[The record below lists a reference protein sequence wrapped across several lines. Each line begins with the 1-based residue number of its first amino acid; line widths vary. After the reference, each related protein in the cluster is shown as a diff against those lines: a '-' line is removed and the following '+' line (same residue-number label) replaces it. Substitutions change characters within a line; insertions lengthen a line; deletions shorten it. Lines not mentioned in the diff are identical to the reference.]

1 MARAAPAS
9 SSEQTVPRASDA
21 HDDAPAPPADD
32 APAPRESFAGAV
44 DASGCARGRVASRFL
59 GNDLLGGHSRCTAI
73 PLLTLMV
80 FLQFVLTFA
89 VPTLRPYLD
98 ARMPAALDD
107 GAWTNVVAYALVCVP
122 TGLAFQAV
130 SAGNVPGAP
139 LSWSAFSVVGLGL
152 FTYVSVRRYGD
163 FAGSY
168 EDRCFL
174 VVNPITGA
182 VAARRL
188 LWSRGASRRR
198 GDLRDPPASPSPSTA
213 AGSSWAAS
221 AAAGGVKLSDVF
233 FGGGAGEPVAAPA
246 AEPVAAAPAAEPVAA
261 APAEPRRRRRRRQWL
276 PPPAKSPRRRRRRS
290 HRDAIAPRRRSV
302 VARSRPFVV
311 VAAALFGVV
320 VLAYFTGYAGRHWRT
335 TYLGRLA
342 DSVDDVEAELRA
354 AGLDPA
360 DYVGDLLP
368 EAAKLLRTVQRDLN
382 VSAKVAVPLA
392 SLLMLRRFFLM
403 SLGYIILENTLV
415 FFIFAC
421 VNEYPRGVLWD
432 HRLTLVVFAAA
443 SAFMGCVVDPLVMHG
458 YCSDGYR
465 ARRPAAFAVAYASY
479 VAYGLLVGAALFV
492 SRVLTSVVF
501 CLFHLVSLDVCVL
514 PERYAHLDA
523 SHVAFMS
530 LVYAHRR
537 HHDAALHVAAEAFA
551 ARKPRHSR
559 ARTRSAGRARRAL
572 RPSSSPSRPSSSSR
586 PAVPRAKLRAA
597 ESDGNVRADE

>member
-9 SSEQTVPRASDA
+9 SSEQTAPRASDA

-98 ARMPAALDD
+98 ARMPEALGD

-152 FTYVSVRRYGD
+152 FTYASVRRYDD

-182 VAARRL
+182 VAVGLHLAILVAVATGRDADWLQHWRRL
-188 LWSRGASRRR
+188 R
-198 GDLRDPPASPSPSTA
+198 A
-213 AGSSWAAS
+213 ARARKW
-221 AAAGGVKLSDVF
+221 
-233 FGGGAGEPVAAPA
+233 P
-246 AEPVAAAPAAEPVAA
+246 
-261 APAEPRRRRRRRQWL
+261 
-276 PPPAKSPRRRRRRS
+276 PPPAKSPRRAVAAALVVPRRHRRRG
-290 HRDAIAPRRRSV
+290 RRV

-320 VLAYFTGYAGRHWRT
+320 VLAYFTGYAVRHWRT

-342 DSVDDVEAELRA
+342 DSVGGVEASSGRRA
-354 AGLDPA
+354 RPA

-392 SLLMLRRFFLM
+392 SLLMLRAWASFLFFLM
-403 SLGYIILENTLV
+403 SLGYIILENALV

-559 ARTRSAGRARRAL
+559 ARTRWHLAYTLLKNPAL
-572 RPSSSPSRPSSSSR
+572 RRDRRRPGLAG
-586 PAVPRAKLRAA
+586 PARAQVRRQSAA
-597 ESDGNVRADE
+597 GSAALELAVAAIELV

>member
-9 SSEQTVPRASDA
+9 SSEQTAPRASDA

-107 GAWTNVVAYALVCVP
+107 GAWTNVVAYALVCFP

-152 FTYVSVRRYGD
+152 FTRPV
-163 FAGSY
+163 
-168 EDRCFL
+168 
-174 VVNPITGA
+174 
-182 VAARRL
+182 
-188 LWSRGASRRR
+188 
-198 GDLRDPPASPSPSTA
+198 
-213 AGSSWAAS
+213 
-221 AAAGGVKLSDVF
+221 GGVEASS
-233 FGGGAGEPVAAPA
+233 G
-246 AEPVAAAPAAEPVAA
+246 
-261 APAEPRRRRRRRQWL
+261 RR
-276 PPPAKSPRRRRRRS
+276 
-290 HRDAIAPRRRSV
+290 
-302 VARSRPFVV
+302 AR
-311 VAAALFGVV
+311 
-320 VLAYFTGYAGRHWRT
+320 
-335 TYLGRLA
+335 
-342 DSVDDVEAELRA
+342 
-354 AGLDPA
+354 PA

-392 SLLMLRRFFLM
+392 SLLMLRVAWGVVPSFDRALAKLERGAAGGPRPPPRLSRAAVLARGTSVVGAQFFLM
-403 SLGYIILENTLV
+403 SLGYIILENALV
-415 FFIFAC
+415 FFIFA
-421 VNEYPRGVLWD
+421 
-432 HRLTLVVFAAA
+432 
-443 SAFMGCVVDPLVMHG
+443 
-458 YCSDGYR
+458 DGYR

-559 ARTRSAGRARRAL
+559 ARTRWHLAYTLLKNPAL
-572 RPSSSPSRPSSSSR
+572 RRDRRRPGLAGPRADVRRQSAAGSASSSPSRPSSSSR
-586 PAVPRAKLRAA
+586 PVAPRAKLHAA
-597 ESDGNVRADE
+597 ESDGNAPADE

>member
-9 SSEQTVPRASDA
+9 SSEQTAPRASDA

-89 VPTLRPYLD
+89 
-98 ARMPAALDD
+98 
-107 GAWTNVVAYALVCVP
+107 
-122 TGLAFQAV
+122 AV

-152 FTYVSVRRYGD
+152 FTYVSVRRHDD

-182 VAARRL
+182 VAVGLHLAILVAVATGRDADWLQHWRRLRARARGARRL
-188 LWSRGASRRR
+188 LEPRREPRPPGATFAIHPGFAVAVDGGRLVVGRVGGGRGA
-198 GDLRDPPASPSPSTA
+198 
-213 AGSSWAAS
+213 
-221 AAAGGVKLSDVF
+221 VKLSDVF
-233 FGGGAGEPVAAPA
+233 FEEEAPAEPVAAPPP
-246 AEPVAAAPAAEPVAA
+246 AEPVAAAPAAEPRGASFRPSSAA
-261 APAEPRRRRRRRQWL
+261 RRRR
-276 PPPAKSPRRRRRRS
+276 A
-290 HRDAIAPRRRSV
+290 AA
-302 VARSRPFVV
+302 
-311 VAAALFGVV
+311 AAALSRAA
-320 VLAYFTGYAGRHWRT
+320 VLARDT
-335 TYLGRLA
+335 
-342 DSVDDVEAELRA
+342 SV
-354 AGLDPA
+354 
-360 DYVGDLLP
+360 VG
-368 EAAKLLRTVQRDLN
+368 AQ
-382 VSAKVAVPLA
+382 
-392 SLLMLRRFFLM
+392 FFLM
-403 SLGYIILENTLV
+403 SLGYIIVENALV
-415 FFIFAC
+415 FFIFA
-421 VNEYPRGVLWD
+421 
-432 HRLTLVVFAAA
+432 
-443 SAFMGCVVDPLVMHG
+443 
-458 YCSDGYR
+458 DGYR
-465 ARRPAAFAVAYASY
+465 AAARAFAVAYASY

-501 CLFHLVSLDVCVL
+501 CLFHLASLDVCVL

-559 ARTRSAGRARRAL
+559 ARTRGCTSELYAWTRSLPEDRALTTTTRFRVTTAPPDARRTSVVA
-572 RPSSSPSRPSSSSR
+572 
-586 PAVPRAKLRAA
+586 PRA
-597 ESDGNVRADE
+597 ETPT

>member
-1 MARAAPAS
+1 
-9 SSEQTVPRASDA
+9 
-21 HDDAPAPPADD
+21 
-32 APAPRESFAGAV
+32 
-44 DASGCARGRVASRFL
+44 
-59 GNDLLGGHSRCTAI
+59 
-73 PLLTLMV
+73 MV

-152 FTYVSVRRYGD
+152 FTYASVRRYDD

-168 EDRCFL
+168 EDRSFL

-182 VAARRL
+182 VAVGLHLAIL
-188 LWSRGASRRR
+188 
-198 GDLRDPPASPSPSTA
+198 
-213 AGSSWAAS
+213 
-221 AAAGGVKLSDVF
+221 
-233 FGGGAGEPVAAPA
+233 VA
-246 AEPVAAAPAAEPVAA
+246 VATG
-261 APAEPRRRRRRRQWL
+261 
-276 PPPAKSPRRRRRRS
+276 
-290 HRDAIAPRRRSV
+290 RDADW
-302 VARSRPFVV
+302 
-311 VAAALFGVV
+311 LQ
-320 VLAYFTGYAGRHWRT
+320 HWR
-335 TYLGRLA
+335 R
-342 DSVDDVEAELRA
+342 LRA
-354 AGLDPA
+354 APRSVDAVVEPGRRARPA

-392 SLLMLRRFFLM
+392 SLLMLRFFLM
-403 SLGYIILENTLV
+403 SLGYIILENALV

-458 YCSDGYR
+458 YCSGGYSGGGPR
-465 ARRPAAFAVAYASY
+465 QRWPQSY
-479 VAYGLLVGAALFV
+479 VARLVGAALFV

-559 ARTRSAGRARRAL
+559 ARTRSFI
-572 RPSSSPSRPSSSSR
+572 
-586 PAVPRAKLRAA
+586 K
-597 ESDGNVRADE
+597 